1 MSKESWMLLGGIAV
15 VMIVVNVVNVKL
27 INPKLA

>member
-1 MSKESWMLLGGIAV
+1 MSKESWMLLGAFAV
-15 VMIVVNVVNVKL
+15 TMIVVNIINVKL